1 MNASMNNMITH
12 DHLLELYKEIYQPN
26 AEELI
31 QHNLVEVMVSWKK
44 SYMSIKDKSW
54 PECNT
59 FEDFD
64 ALPESIRSECI
75 DIHRVSPDIHKQ
87 EFVKNLT
94 NYFELPPKDYQ
105 LQTVLENIDLVANK
119 DIVDF
124 ACNFG
129 GFSFACW
136 RHGANSVVG
145 FDIRDDNLKM
155 AHALQEYY
163 QVPLDRVKFIKL
175 DIHDYTAVT
184 ELCKNKYTAFV
195 PGVLYHVHDH
205 YQILSSIAESKVPN
219 IIIETAKSNQ
229 IKDSADPL
237 IWWKIENTYE
247 LVSGWTGNHANI
259 PVGYP
264 NCAWFELIMEHLGY
278 QLISK
283 NTRPRPGR
291 LDRVTYT
298 FQSV

>member
-1 MNASMNNMITH
+1 MNNMITH

-87 EFVKNLT
+87 AFVKNLA
-94 NYFELPPKDYQ
+94 NYFDLPPKDYQ
-105 LQTVLENIDLVANK
+105 QQTVMDNIDLVANK

-136 RHGANSVVG
+136 KAGANSVVG
-145 FDIRDDNLKM
+145 FDIRDDNLKI
-155 AHALQEYY
+155 
-163 QVPLDRVKFIKL
+163 DR
-175 DIHDYTAVT
+175 
-184 ELCKNKYTAFV
+184 
-195 PGVLYHVHDH
+195 
-205 YQILSSIAESKVPN
+205 
-219 IIIETAKSNQ
+219 KS
-229 IKDSADPL
+229 
-237 IWWKIENTYE
+237 
-247 LVSGWTGNHANI
+247 V
-259 PVGYP
+259 V
-264 NCAWFELIMEHLGY
+264 
-278 QLISK
+278 
-283 NTRPRPGR
+283 
-291 LDRVTYT
+291 
-298 FQSV
+298 